1 MAMPDYGDIVY
12 TVDDRVATVMINRP
26 KALNAFRR
34 TTLLEMVDA
43 ISEAGTDPG
52 VGVIVITGA
61 GDRAFCAGGDVNWE
75 ADGGLENRGE
85 EDRGAEN
92 YVKDVYAA
100 IRQSLKP
107 TIARVNG
114 YAIGGGNH
122 MAYFCDFT
130 IASDTAVFG
139 QNGPRVASPAQG
151 WLVSYLVRVVGAKR
165 AREMWFLCR
174 RYTAAQALDWGL
186 VNAVVPADALDAEVR
201 RWADEMLAM
210 SPTVLKL
217 LKMSFDEEYA
227 PMRELQEKDYLPIVK
242 PDFFASGEQAEGASA
257 FLEKRRP
264 NFDAWR

>member
-1 MAMPDYGDIVY
+1 MAEYEDIIYSV
-12 TVDDRVATVMINRP
+12 VDRVATVTINRP
-26 KALNAFRR
+26 QSLNAFRR
-34 TTLLEMVDA
+34 TTLLEMTEA
-43 ISEAGTDPG
+43 ISKAGADSG
-52 VGVIVITGA
+52 VGVIVLTGA

-75 ADGGLENRGE
+75 ADGGLENRGDA
-85 EDRGAEN
+85 DRGAEN

-130 IASDTAVFG
+130 IASDNAIFG

-174 RYTAAQALDWGL
+174 RYTAKQALDWGL
-186 VNAVVPADALDAEVR
+186 VNSVVPAADLDAEVR
-201 RWADEMLAM
+201 RWSDELLAM

-227 PMRELQEKDYLPIVK
+227 PLREFQEDDYLPVVK
-242 PDFFASGEQAEGASA
+242 PGFFASGEQAEGASA

>member
-1 MAMPDYGDIVY
+1 MADYEDIIYDV
-12 TVDDRVATVMINRP
+12 TDRVATVTINRP
-26 KALNAFRR
+26 KSLNAFTR
-34 TTLLEMVDA
+34 TTLLEMVEA
-43 ISEAGTDPG
+43 ISKAGADPQ
-52 VGVIVITGA
+52 VGVIVITGT
-61 GDRAFCAGGDVNWE
+61 GERAFCAGGDVNSE
-75 ADGGLENRGE
+75 ADGALENRGE
-85 EDRGAEN
+85 EDRGLEN

-130 IASDTAVFG
+130 IASETAIFG

-151 WLVSYLVRVVGAKR
+151 WIVSYLVRVVGAKR

-174 RYTAAQALDWGL
+174 RYSAAQALDWGL
-186 VNAVVPADALDAEVR
+186 VNAVVPAADLDAEVR
-201 RWADEMLAM
+201 RWADELLSM

-227 PMRELQEKDYLPIVK
+227 PMRDYQEKEYLTVVK
-242 PDFFASGEQAEGASA
+242 PDFFATGEQAEGARA

>member
-1 MAMPDYGDIVY
+1 MADYEDIIYDVTDY
-12 TVDDRVATVMINRP
+12 VATVTINRP
-26 KALNAFRR
+26 KSLNAFRR
-34 TTLLEMVDA
+34 TTLLEMTAAIEQAGVD
-43 ISEAGTDPG
+43 SK
-52 VGVIVITGA
+52 VGVIVITGV
-61 GDRAFCAGGDVNWE
+61 GDRAFCAGGDVNAE
-75 ADGGLENRGE
+75 AAGELENRGE
-85 EDRGAEN
+85 ADRGLEN

-130 IASDTAVFG
+130 IASDHAIFG

-151 WLVSYLVRVVGAKR
+151 WLVSYLVRALGAKR

-174 RYTAAQALDWGL
+174 RYSAAQAMDWGL
-186 VNAVVPADALDAEVR
+186 VNSVVPAAELDAEVR
-201 RWADEMLAM
+201 RWADELLAM

-227 PMRELQEKDYLPIVK
+227 PMREYQEKDYLAVVNPG
-242 PDFFASGEQAEGASA
+242 FFASGEQTEGANA

-264 NFDAWR
+264 NFDPWR

>member
-1 MAMPDYGDIVY
+1 MTDYEDILYSV
-12 TVDDRVATVMINRP
+12 VDRVATVTINRP
-26 KALNAFRR
+26 QSLNAFRR
-34 TTLLEMVDA
+34 TTLLEMTEA
-43 ISEAGTDPG
+43 IDHAGADPR
-52 VGVIVITGA
+52 VGVIVLTGA

-75 ADGGLENRGE
+75 ADGGLENRGDG
-85 EDRGAEN
+85 DRGAEN

-100 IRQSLKP
+100 IRRSLKP
-107 TIARVNG
+107 AIARVNG

-130 IASDTAVFG
+130 IASDNSIFG

-186 VNAVVPADALDAEVR
+186 VNAVVPAADLDTEVR
-201 RWADEMLAM
+201 RWADELLAM

-227 PMRELQEKDYLPIVK
+227 PLRELQEKEYLPLVK
-242 PDFFASGEQAEGASA
+242 PDFFASGEQDEGARA
-257 FLEKRRP
+257 FLEKRKP

>member
-1 MAMPDYGDIVY
+1 MAEYEDIIYSV
-12 TVDDRVATVMINRP
+12 VDRVATVTINRP
-26 KALNAFRR
+26 QSLNAFRR
-34 TTLLEMVDA
+34 TTLLEMTEA
-43 ISEAGTDPG
+43 ISKAGADSG
-52 VGVIVITGA
+52 VGVIVLTGA

-85 EDRGAEN
+85 DDRGAEN

-130 IASDTAVFG
+130 IASDNAIFG

-174 RYTAAQALDWGL
+174 RYTAKQALDWGL
-186 VNAVVPADALDAEVR
+186 VNSVVPAADLDAEVR
-201 RWADEMLAM
+201 RWSDELLAM

-227 PMRELQEKDYLPIVK
+227 PLREFQEDDYLPVVK
-242 PDFFASGEQAEGASA
+242 PDFFVSGEQAEGASA
-257 FLEKRRP
+257 FLEKRSP